1 MRATDLREPSR
12 LLLQIKAE
20 AGILEE
26 SKIDLT
32 NVLIHIILTHR
43 NLSLE
48 EYLESSLVHL
58 FFTEEEKISD
68 S

>member
-1 MRATDLREPSR
+1 M
-12 LLLQIKAE
+12 
-20 AGILEE
+20 EE

-58 FFTEEEKISD
+58 FFTEKEKISD

>member
-1 MRATDLREPSR
+1 M
-12 LLLQIKAE
+12 IYM
-20 AGILEE
+20 EE

>member
-1 MRATDLREPSR
+1 M
-12 LLLQIKAE
+12 IYM
-20 AGILEE
+20 EE
-26 SKIDLT
+26 SKIDFT
-32 NVLIHIILTHR
+32 NVLIHVILTHR

-58 FFTEEEKISD
+58 FFTEEEKFSD